1 MARHGGQTTGSP
13 TDGGATSVRDFFK
26 PVRTSRV
33 YSEVVSQILRLVD
46 GGQIGPGDRLPP
58 ERFLAEQLQVSR
70 SSVRE
75 AMTAL
80 EVLGVVEIRAGHGIF
95 VGQAQS
101 NHLIEA
107 VSSLTDEQGPL
118 EILDAR
124 LLIEPGAAELAAKR
138 ATPSDLQLL
147 HEQLELMKEQLDKG
161 MDAWKPDWGFHQA
174 VAKAA
179 QNPVVEAMLDVVT
192 QRSER
197 ELWTRMRKHNFEQ
210 RARAFR
216 YLEHHAQ
223 ILAAIE
229 GRDGEL
235 ASRLMRA
242 HINSIQADLGVEAAG
257 GTQA

>member
-1 MARHGGQTTGSP
+1 MPRHGGQTTGSP
-13 TDGGATSVRDFFK
+13 TDSASLREFFK

-33 YSEVVSQILRLVD
+33 YSEVVSQILKLVD

-80 EVLGVVEIRAGHGIF
+80 EVLGVVEIRAGQGIF

-118 EILDAR
+118 EILEAR
-124 LLIEPGAAELAAKR
+124 LLLEPGAAELAAKR
-138 ATPSDLQLL
+138 ASPSDLQMLQA
-147 HEQLELMKEQLDKG
+147 QLELMKEQLDKG

-174 VAKAA
+174 IARAA
-179 QNPVVEAMLDVVT
+179 QNPVVEAMLDVIT
-192 QRSER
+192 QRSES
-197 ELWTRMRKHNFEQ
+197 ELWTRMRKHNFEH

-216 YLEHHAQ
+216 YLEHHGE

-229 GRDGEL
+229 GRDGPL

-242 HINSIQADLGVEAAG
+242 HIHSIQTDLGVEAAG
-257 GTQA
+257 GLEGG

>member
-1 MARHGGQTTGSP
+1 MRRYGGQTTGSP
-13 TDGGATSVRDFFK
+13 TDAPVSLGDYFK

-33 YSEVVSQILRLVD
+33 YSEVVSQILKLVD

-95 VGQAQS
+95 VGRAQS

-118 EILDAR
+118 EILEAR
-124 LLIEPGAAELAAKR
+124 LLVEPGAAELAAKR
-138 ATPSDLQLL
+138 ASPSDLKSL
-147 HEQLELMKEQLDKG
+147 HAQLELMKEQLDKG

-179 QNPVVEAMLDVVT
+179 QNPVVEAMLDLVT
-192 QRSER
+192 KRMES

-210 RARAFR
+210 RARAFT
-216 YLEHHAQ
+216 YLEHHGQ
-223 ILAAIE
+223 ILSAIE
-229 GRDGEL
+229 GGDGKV
-235 ASRLMRA
+235 AARLMRK
-242 HINSIQADLGVEAAG
+242 HIQAIQTDLGVEAASG
-257 GTQA
+257 PHV